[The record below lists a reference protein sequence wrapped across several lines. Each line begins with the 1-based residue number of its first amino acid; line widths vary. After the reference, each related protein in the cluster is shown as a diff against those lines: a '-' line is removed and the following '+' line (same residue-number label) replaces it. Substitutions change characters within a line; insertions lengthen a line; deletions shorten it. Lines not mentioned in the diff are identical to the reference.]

1 MVLMKHLWH
10 IIIAWNPSIL
20 ARRVGTS
27 MNINKKTVKNQYKF
41 FSALPYV
48 TFLTS
53 KEDGNLHLRTYNT
66 YKLTLKVHLLLS
78 ICLFDG
84 NNIPIDS

>member
-1 MVLMKHLWH
+1 
-10 IIIAWNPSIL
+10 
-20 ARRVGTS
+20 

-41 FSALPYV
+41 FSSLPYV

-66 YKLTLKVHLLLS
+66 HKLTLKVHLLLS
-78 ICLFDG
+78 NCLFYG
-84 NNIPIDS
+84 NNIHVDS